1 MTRLPSPPSMQRKVP
16 VLVRTLALAAALLV
30 AMPAFAQSREAPR
43 PGQSRPAPTPTTAP
57 AARPTSTTRAPSKV
71 GLQVLVVHATDST
84 TGVDPRIKGLESS
97 FRYFKYKGYKL
108 LSTENADVAVNDTAS
123 FSIAGNRKVKVTALS
138 IDDARTKLHVEILAG
153 DSKLFD
159 TTVNINRG
167 GTFII
172 SGPRFED
179 GILMLPV
186 RATY

>member
-1 MTRLPSPPSMQRKVP
+1 MRSVPS
-16 VLVRTLALAAALLV
+16 LTRTLPGMARLVAVVAALAVASPAL
-30 AMPAFAQSREAPR
+30 AQSREP
-43 PGQSRPAPTPTTAP
+43 PRPAPPRPAP
-57 AARPTSTTRAPSKV
+57 AATTTSPSRAPGKV

-84 TGVDPRIKGLESS
+84 EGVDPRIKGLESS
-97 FRYFKYKGYKL
+97 FRYFKYKGYTL
-108 LSTENADVAVNDTAS
+108 LSTEKADVGVDDTAS

-172 SGPRFED
+172 SGPKYQD